1 VNTHLRRS
9 GSLYGTRSQEISQF
23 YLHTPRLSTTSA
35 NGMNHTYLRLP
46 SRNWYSFPG
55 PGGME
60 GYQAADNEATF
71 QNSLFFKIHILFFAT
86 YWY

>member
-1 VNTHLRRS
+1 
-9 GSLYGTRSQEISQF
+9 
-23 YLHTPRLSTTSA
+23 
-35 NGMNHTYLRLP
+35 MNHTYLRLP

-86 YWY
+86 Y